1 MPFTASKHEHHY
13 VGMVLGKRFQIQSV
27 LQVGGIGTLFL
38 ALDHASNQY
47 VAIKTLR
54 VHDLNPRTQALFRR
68 FQREGEILSICN
80 HPCIVKVVAY
90 DFFDEVFPYIAMEY
104 IEGFTLREYLARFPL
119 GMPVDRFILFMK
131 QLCSAVNRI
140 HLRGIIHRDIKPGNM
155 MVQPKGDRLRLK
167 LLDFGLI
174 LIERTIG
181 PDATTRLTQKGQI
194 LGTPAY
200 MSPEQCR
207 GEAVTQ
213 ESDIYN
219 LGLIAYEI
227 LVGHPAVEGT
237 TVQKLI
243 DHQVEKMPVPVHEK
257 RADIP
262 IHISEAIQ
270 RALDKAAS
278 KRWHSARDFWLAMA
292 EPATQCEFNQDH

>member
-1 MPFTASKHEHHY
+1 MAFAASKHEHQNI
-13 VGMVLGKRFQIQSV
+13 GLVLGKRFQIQSV
-27 LQVGGIGTLFL
+27 LQIGGIGTLYL
-38 ALDHASNQY
+38 ALDHASGDY

-54 VHDLNPRTQALFRR
+54 LQNLNARTKALFRR
-68 FQREGEILSICN
+68 FQREGEILAICN

-104 IEGFTLREYLARFPL
+104 IEGFTLREYLARFPM

-155 MVQPKGDRLRLK
+155 MVQPNGNRLRLK

-181 PDATTRLTQKGQI
+181 PDAATRLTQKGQL

-227 LVGHPAVEGT
+227 LAGHPAVEGT

-243 DHQVEKMPVPVHEK
+243 DHQVEKMPTPVHEK
-257 RADIP
+257 RADVP
-262 IHISEAIQ
+262 RHISEAIQ
-270 RALDKAAS
+270 KALDKS
-278 KRWHSARDFWLAMA
+278 SSQRFHSARAFWLAMA
-292 EPATQCEFNQDH
+292 GD